1 MIQKLVD
8 YVQSKV
14 SVTVNKSLTTTSQYL
29 KSDNKLIRISDHFGQ
44 LKPEEDI
51 IVIIPETPKN
61 FIISVGYKI
70 YCYTSFRKVGDLLVN
85 YIIIND
91 SVSDKFKA
99 KVSNQSE
106 EIIKLKKINT
116 DLQNLNKNLMQYSVY
131 KERCSNL
138 TKELTSL
145 TSKHT
150 KVKYEVSTLL
160 AKQTEMK
167 KELKEKDAAIKEAV
181 DLIETLTTDPDSR
194 ELLYSKEGKKYYLDN
209 FPEETQ
215 KFLKDVI
222 KEYYNKK
229 D

>member
-14 SVTVNKSLTTTSQYL
+14 SVTVNKSLTTNSQYL

-61 FIISVGYKI
+61 FIVSVGYKT

-91 SVSDKFKA
+91 SVSDKFQA
-99 KVSNQSE
+99 KVNNQTE
-106 EIIKLKKINT
+106 EIIKLRKLVENY
-116 DLQNLNKNLMQYSVY
+116 QNLNKNLAKENY
-131 KERCSNL
+131 KEKYKTQAEITR
-138 TKELTSL
+138 ELE
-145 TSKHT
+145 H
-150 KVKYEVSTLL
+150 
-160 AKQTEMK
+160 KQTKLKEQVTILLSQHGKIK
-167 KELKEKDAAIKEAV
+167 KELQEKDEAIREAADI
-181 DLIETLTTDPDSR
+181 IETLTTDPNSR

-209 FPEETQ
+209 FPKEAQE
-215 KFLKDVI
+215 FLEDII
-222 KEYYNKK
+222 KEYYNKTSG
-229 D
+229 